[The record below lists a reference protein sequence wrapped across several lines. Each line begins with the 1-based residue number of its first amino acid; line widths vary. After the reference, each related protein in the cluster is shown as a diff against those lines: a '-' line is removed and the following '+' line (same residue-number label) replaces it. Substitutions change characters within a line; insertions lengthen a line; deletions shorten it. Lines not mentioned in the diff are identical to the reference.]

1 MSKIVTIPYG
11 MNPFV
16 VLFNGDYYTY
26 TPGETVEVP
35 DGVAVEIEEYKDFL
49 RKRPPAPQAP
59 FNPVAGAD
67 GVGVQSIMQTHK
79 CTKDEGN
86 NIITVT
92 MTDGA
97 KYTFKVQ
104 NGSKGST
111 GDKGDPGEK
120 GEPGDVST
128 EQLDAA
134 IGEVNR
140 SITLLGDDVTA
151 NADDIKAIKGQIAD
165 ILYNPITIT
174 SLENDVKTAELGSVV
189 NKVKVSWK
197 TNKTAT
203 VLELDGED
211 VTGSEFYQ
219 FLNQGIMTNKT
230 FTLKA
235 TDERGAVA
243 TKTTS
248 INFYNRI
255 RYGAAADYTELALSD
270 GVLSDTKKRDFTV
283 TAGAGQY
290 IWYILP
296 KRLGTCSFKV
306 GGFDGGFTLLK
317 TEQLTNASGYTEEYY
332 IYRSDNAALGETA
345 VTVA

>member
-1 MSKIVTIPYG
+1 MSKIVTIPQG

-16 VLFNGDYYTY
+16 VIFNGDEYVYE
-26 TPGETVEVP
+26 PGTTVRVP
-35 DGVAVEIEEYKDFL
+35 DGVAIEIEEYIENQNK
-49 RKRPPAPQAP
+49 KASAAQPP
-59 FNPVAGAD
+59 FNTGGND
-67 GVGVQSIMQTHK
+67 GVGIASVIQSHK
-79 CTKDEGN
+79 SAEDEGN
-86 NIITVT
+86 NIVLVT
-92 MTDGA
+92 LTNGT
-97 KYTFKVQ
+97 KYTFTVR

-111 GDKGDPGEK
+111 GEKGDKGDKGDPGEK
-120 GEPGDVST
+120 GDTGDKGDPGDVSK

-134 IGEVNR
+134 IKEVNG
-140 SITLLGDDVTA
+140 SITELER
-151 NADDIKAIKGQIAD
+151 QIAD

-174 SLENDVKTAELGSVV
+174 SLENDVKTAELGSVI

-203 VLELDGED
+203 LLELDGED
-211 VTGSEFYQ
+211 VTGTEFYQ
-219 FLNQGIMTNKT
+219 FLNQGIAANRT

-248 INFYNRI
+248 ISFYNRI

-270 GVLSDTKKRDFTV
+270 GVLSNAKGRTFTA
-283 TAGAGQY
+283 TAGEGQY

-317 TEQLTNASGYTEEYY
+317 TEQLTNANGYKEDYY
-332 IYRSDNAALGETA
+332 IYRSDNAALGETT

>member
-1 MSKIVTIPYG
+1 MSKIVTIPQG

-16 VLFNGDYYTY
+16 VIFNGDEYVYE
-26 TPGETVEVP
+26 PGTTVRVP
-35 DGVAVEIEEYKDFL
+35 DGVAIEIEEYIENQNK
-49 RKRPPAPQAP
+49 KASAAQPP
-59 FNPVAGAD
+59 FNTGGND
-67 GVGVQSIMQTHK
+67 GVGIASVIQSHK
-79 CTKDEGN
+79 SAEDEGN
-86 NIITVT
+86 NIVLVT
-92 MTDGA
+92 LTNGT
-97 KYTFKVQ
+97 KYTFTVR

-111 GDKGDPGEK
+111 GEKGDKGDKGDPGDFSK
-120 GEPGDVST
+120 

-134 IGEVNR
+134 IKEVNE
-140 SITLLGDDVTA
+140 SITELER
-151 NADDIKAIKGQIAD
+151 QIAD

-174 SLENDVKTAELGSVV
+174 SLENDIKTAELGSVV

-248 INFYNRI
+248 ISFYNRI

-270 GVLSDTKKRDFTV
+270 GILSDTKKRDFTV

-290 IWYILP
+290 IW
-296 KRLGTCSFKV
+296 
-306 GGFDGGFTLLK
+306 
-317 TEQLTNASGYTEEYY
+317 
-332 IYRSDNAALGETA
+332 
-345 VTVA
+345 